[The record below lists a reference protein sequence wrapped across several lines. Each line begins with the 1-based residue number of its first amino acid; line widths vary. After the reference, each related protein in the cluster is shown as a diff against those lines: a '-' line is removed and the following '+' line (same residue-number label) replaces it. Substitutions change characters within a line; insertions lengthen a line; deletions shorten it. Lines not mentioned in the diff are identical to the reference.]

1 MNGILPFIFSSLPST
16 GHGPAILLDRDGV
29 INERIHPG
37 YVTRWDEFRFVA
49 GIREAIAGLAEW
61 GLPIIVVSNQAGVGK
76 GLVKGA
82 SLSDLTNRFVTE
94 VKNSRGRIDAVYY
107 CQHTPEENCACRKP
121 RTGLLT
127 RAAEDW
133 RLDLSRS
140 VLIGDSANDLE
151 AARAANCMSI
161 FLASEGHH
169 ESSRADELGRMADV
183 MIRGAAEIPKSVQ
196 RLLGSE
202 GRKGQRCLA
211 LRESSND

>member
-1 MNGILPFIFSSLPST
+1 MSGILPLIFSSLPSW
-16 GHGPAILLDRDGV
+16 GHGPAILLDRDGI

-49 GIREAIAGLAEW
+49 GIREAIAELAGL
-61 GLPIIVVSNQAGVGK
+61 GLPLIVVSNQAGVGK
-76 GLVKGA
+76 GLVTGG
-82 SLSDLTNRFVTE
+82 SLCELTNRFVTE
-94 VKNSRGRIDAVYY
+94 VKNSGGRIDAVYY

-151 AARAANCMSI
+151 AARAANCKSI
-161 FLASEGHH
+161 FLASKLHH
-169 ESSRADELGRMADV
+169 ESLRVGELAQMADV
-183 MIRGAAEIPKSVQ
+183 MIRDVAEMPNIVQ
-196 RLLGSE
+196 QLLGFVGTKNSVLPCVA
-202 GRKGQRCLA
+202 RVKQ
-211 LRESSND
+211 

>member
-1 MNGILPFIFSSLPST
+1 MNGILPFIFSSPPLT
-16 GHGPAILLDRDGV
+16 GHRPAILLDRDGI

-49 GIREAIAGLAEW
+49 GIREAIAELAEL

-82 SLSDLTNRFVTE
+82 SLRDLTYRFVTE
-94 VKNSRGRIDAVYY
+94 VKNSGGRVDAVYY

-121 RTGLLT
+121 QTGLLT
-127 RAAEDW
+127 RAAADW

-151 AARAANCMSI
+151 AARAANCKSI
-161 FLASEGHH
+161 YLASEGHH
-169 ESSRADELGRMADV
+169 ESPRVGELCQMADV
-183 MIRGAAEIPKSVQ
+183 MIRGAAEIPKTVQ

-202 GRKGQRCLA
+202 GRKAQPRPA
-211 LRESSND
+211 SRESSND